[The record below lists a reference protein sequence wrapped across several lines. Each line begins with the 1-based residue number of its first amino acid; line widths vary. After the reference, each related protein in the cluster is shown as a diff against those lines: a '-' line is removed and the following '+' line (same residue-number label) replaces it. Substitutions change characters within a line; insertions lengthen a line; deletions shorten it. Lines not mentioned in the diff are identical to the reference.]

1 MVEVEVV
8 HLILDVL
15 ALALASTL
23 DDADDVEVVDQKVVV
38 DRKVEAVVG
47 HQSHQPMEAEVEG
60 RMNAD
65 DDVHDGEDDGDD
77 DDPMVLVVG
86 PYQSILSHHVLN
98 LDHH

>member
-38 DRKVEAVVG
+38 DRKVEAAVG
-47 HQSHQPMEAEVEG
+47 HQSHQPMEAEVED

-65 DDVHDGEDDGDD
+65 GDVHDGEDDGDD

-86 PYQSILSHHVLN
+86 PYQSILSHPVLN
-98 LDHH
+98 RDHH

>member
-23 DDADDVEVVDQKVVV
+23 DADDVGVVDKKVVV
-38 DRKVEAVVG
+38 DRKVEAAVG
-47 HQSHQPMEAEVEG
+47 HQSHQPMETEVED

-65 DDVHDGEDDGDD
+65 GDVHDGEDDGDD

-98 LDHH
+98 RDHH